1 MEGVTAGSIVSAL
14 GMDSLVSNSLV
25 LSAVLFSIGVLGVMI
40 HRHPVVIFMCIEL
53 MLNAA
58 NIALVAFNRV
68 HYSTAWPAQDG
79 QVYAFMVIAIAAAEV
94 AIGLAIIVALFKRRV
109 RIDID
114 EINLLRG

>member
-1 MEGVTAGSIVSAL
+1 MLPIVSY
-14 GMDSLVSNSLV
+14 SII
-25 LSAVLFSIGVLGVMI
+25 LSGLLFTIGVLGVMV

-58 NIALVAFNRV
+58 NLALVAFNRD
-68 HYSTAWPAQDG
+68 HYAAGSWPALDG

-94 AIGLAIIVALFKRRV
+94 AVGLAIIVSLFKRRTRV
-109 RIDID
+109 DVD

>member
-1 MEGVTAGSIVSAL
+1 MSAIVA
-14 GMDSLVSNSLV
+14 NSLI
-25 LSAVLFSIGVLGVMI
+25 LSAMLFTIGVLGVMI

-58 NIALVAFNRV
+58 NLALIAFNRH
-68 HYSTAWPAQDG
+68 HYSAAWPTLDG

-94 AIGLAIIVALFKRRV
+94 AVGLAIIVSLFKRRV
-109 RIDID
+109 RVDVD

>member
-1 MEGVTAGSIVSAL
+1 MSVEPIVLNSII
-14 GMDSLVSNSLV
+14 
-25 LSAVLFSIGVLGVMI
+25 LSGVLFSIGVLGVMV

-58 NIALVAFNRV
+58 NLALIAFNRHHWDLQQPV
-68 HYSTAWPAQDG
+68 LDG

-94 AIGLAIIVALFKRRV
+94 AIGLAIIVALFKRRARV
-109 RIDID
+109 DID